1 MNPQQNLY
9 TKLWFIGINSSM
21 PTDKSTSHLLD
32 IEYDLYI
39 EILKNHGAFSIG
51 GEYWFDTKEQV
62 EILTKELEPYYIF
75 SQTN

>member
-1 MNPQQNLY
+1 MEIIRLRDGEYCLIIDDEVCDLY
-9 TKLWFIGINSSM
+9 IAKLLS
-21 PTDKSTSHLLD
+21 

-39 EILKNHGAFSIG
+39 GILKTHGACLDDTN